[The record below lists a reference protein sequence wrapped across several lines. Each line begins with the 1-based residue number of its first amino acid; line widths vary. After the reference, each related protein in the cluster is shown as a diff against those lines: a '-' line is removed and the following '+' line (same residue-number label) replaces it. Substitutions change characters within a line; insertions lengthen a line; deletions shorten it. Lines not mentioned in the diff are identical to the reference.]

1 VDGTFKIAPSLFS
14 QVFVILGTRNGGV
27 HPCLYALL
35 PNKNQATYNRLLM
48 EIKNLAPGINARSIS
63 VDFEIAIHNAFR
75 TEFPNIEIR
84 GCFFHLIQ
92 NMKKHVAV
100 VGLMA

>member
-1 VDGTFKIAPSLFS
+1 MDGTFKIAPSLFS

-48 EIKNLAPGINARSIS
+48 EIKNLAPGINAGSIS

-92 NMKKHVAV
+92 NMKKQVAV

>member
-1 VDGTFKIAPSLFS
+1 VDGTFKIAPFLFS
-14 QVFVILGTRNGGV
+14 QVFVILGSRNGGV

-35 PNKNQATYNRLLM
+35 PNNNQATYNTLLV
-48 EIKNLAPGINARSIS
+48 EIKNLAPGINAGSIS
-63 VDFEIAIHNAFR
+63 VDFEVAIHNAFR
-75 TEFPNIEIR
+75 TEFPDIEIR

-92 NMKKHVAV
+92 NMKKQVAA

>member
-1 VDGTFKIAPSLFS
+1 MDGTFKIAPILFS
-14 QVFVILGTRNGGV
+14 QVFVILGSRNGGV

-35 PNKNQATYNRLLM
+35 PNKNQATYNTLLV
-48 EIKNLAPGINARSIS
+48 EIKNLAPGINAGSIS
-63 VDFEIAIHNAFR
+63 VDFEVAIHNAFR
-75 TEFPNIEIR
+75 TEFPDIEIR

-92 NMKKHVAV
+92 NMKKQVAA

>member
-1 VDGTFKIAPSLFS
+1 VDGTFKIAPNLFS
-14 QVFVILGTRNGGV
+14 QVFVILGSHNSGV

-35 PNKNQATYNRLLM
+35 PNKNQATYNRLLV
-48 EIKNLAPGINARSIS
+48 EIKNLAPGIIAGSIS

-84 GCFFHLIQ
+84 GCFFHLLQ
-92 NMKKHVAV
+92 NMKKQVAA
-100 VGLMA
+100 VGLMV